1 MRSVIGFSALLSL
14 LVVGCSGEGW
24 EPAPSALPV
33 VSEPLIGAPAK
44 PVRTIAGLMFDLGG
58 GPPNATNAQNVW
70 MGATNSVR
78 GLYIESSYGM
88 QDIDVDLLGPYTL
101 PVANS
106 CLTLACCGP
115 SSDRGG
121 NGPEVQ
127 RIIDSLP
134 MDYMHYG
141 YLYGMQTDSG
151 CGTWGDEGN
160 PMRPAVYS
168 SYENSSL
175 TGGAQEIGH
184 NLGMVHE
191 HTMNCGGQTMPDD
204 LSSCTN
210 VEYGSRLSFMGMGR
224 GHPSAY
230 HKAQQGWLS
239 GCNVVRAGGAGTF
252 TLFPLETACNATQL
266 IQVRAPKSRPA
277 PVNTTVTHYYLELR
291 VPVGYDS
298 MAVNG
303 PQVMIYIAPDL
314 STANQSA
321 RNTFLLDLTP
331 ATMQLSDAGLATAG
345 QSFSDPGGGLTF
357 TLDAVSMT
365 SATVT
370 VSGNGSGAHT
380 CVNGMAFTAPGPADC
395 GMGSGGSGMGG
406 AGATG
411 GAGAAGGAGGSSQGG
426 AAGLGG
432 TGGGGLSGSAGSG
445 TTGGGAPT
453 GGTGGATATGGT
465 GALSTGG
472 TATGGGAGASTAG
485 SAANTVAPSE
495 ELESGCGCRTTSQRP
510 NGAFLTGLVL
520 FGLLRRRRARA

>member
-1 MRSVIGFSALLSL
+1 
-14 LVVGCSGEGW
+14 
-24 EPAPSALPV
+24 
-33 VSEPLIGAPAK
+33 
-44 PVRTIAGLMFDLGG
+44 
-58 GPPNATNAQNVW
+58 

-88 QDIDVDLLGPYTL
+88 QDIVVDLLGPYTL

-151 CGTWGDEGN
+151 CGTWGDEGS

-230 HKAQQGWLS
+230 HKAQQVTS

-252 TLFPLETACNATQL
+252 TLFRSRHRATRRSSSG
-266 IQVRAPKSRPA
+266 RARRGPRRHHP
-277 PVNTTVTHYYLELR
+277 TVTHYYLELR

-303 PQVMIYIAPDL
+303 PQVMIYTPDL

-321 RNTFLLDLTP
+321 RNTFC
-331 ATMQLSDAGLATAG
+331 SI
-345 QSFSDPGGGLTF
+345 S
-357 TLDAVSMT
+357 
-365 SATVT
+365 
-370 VSGNGSGAHT
+370 
-380 CVNGMAFTAPGPADC
+380 
-395 GMGSGGSGMGG
+395 
-406 AGATG
+406 
-411 GAGAAGGAGGSSQGG
+411 
-426 AAGLGG
+426 
-432 TGGGGLSGSAGSG
+432 
-445 TTGGGAPT
+445 
-453 GGTGGATATGGT
+453 
-465 GALSTGG
+465 
-472 TATGGGAGASTAG
+472 
-485 SAANTVAPSE
+485 
-495 ELESGCGCRTTSQRP
+495 RRP
-510 NGAFLTGLVL
+510 
-520 FGLLRRRRARA
+520 RRS